1 MGTQYKGDYAR
12 VAILDTWIKLSRA
25 RITIS
30 QRIKPSV
37 ENDNLT
43 MAQFGV
49 LEVLLHL
56 GPLSQKVIGSKIL
69 RSPGN
74 VVMVIDNLVRDG
86 LVRRNVNPND
96 RRVHIVELLPKGRSL
111 IEMVFEKHVIALEQ
125 AFDALN
131 SAEVRV
137 LGRLCKKLGLGID
150 AT

>member
-1 MGTQYKGDYAR
+1 MGTQYKGDYER

-30 QRIKPSV
+30 QKIKSSV

-96 RRVHIVELLPKGRSL
+96 RRSHIVELLPNGHSL

-137 LGRLCKKLGLGID
+137 LGRLCKKLGLGIG

>member
-1 MGTQYKGDYAR
+1 MGTQYSGDYKR
-12 VAILDTWIKLSRA
+12 VAILDAWIKLSRA
-25 RITIS
+25 GITVTQKI
-30 QRIKPSV
+30 RPSV
-37 ENDNLT
+37 EKSNLT

-49 LEVLLHL
+49 LEMLLHL
-56 GPLSQKVIGSKIL
+56 GPLSQKVIGLKIL

-86 LVRRNVNPND
+86 LVRRNVNPHD
-96 RRVHIVELLPKGRSL
+96 RRSHIVELLPIGRSL
-111 IEMVFEKHVIALEQ
+111 IEKVFEKHVQALEQ
-125 AFDALN
+125 AFEALN